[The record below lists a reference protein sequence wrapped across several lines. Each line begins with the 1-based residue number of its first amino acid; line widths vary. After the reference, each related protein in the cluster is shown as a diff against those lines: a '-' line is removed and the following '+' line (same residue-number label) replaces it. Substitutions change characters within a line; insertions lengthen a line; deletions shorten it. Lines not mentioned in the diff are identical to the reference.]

1 VNIVKMTQAMLCFF
15 YFPSIMH
22 NLRKSFF
29 ICVTFIFYVSSAF
42 PQNADSVFLNSLSL
56 DASIHYGF
64 YFPGNVKTDYVMD
77 SRPLLGEID
86 VSLQTNGRKIWQ
98 QLNGYPVIGLGILF
112 GKSGGDKYIGN
123 IGALLPFINFPFY
136 KSTRFEMNCKF
147 GLGAGWVQ
155 KPFNVE
161 TNYKDFVIGSHL
173 NACINLQVLTGL
185 QIEKHTLVHIG
196 FSFTHFSNG
205 SVKLPNLGLNTP
217 ALTAGLEYSF
227 NGPTKMMKRPIPL
240 LKKKWSYYLFT
251 LVALKQSTPL
261 ESPVRFVNLAS
272 FEMTKDF
279 SYTGRYGAGITL
291 TYDRALSSEVPNSP
305 TFAFDES
312 KLKLEASIYG
322 AYEYVIGNLSIPVQL
337 GFYLYN
343 NYRFSEIYENI
354 GIKYRLSSHWITTV
368 LLKAHL
374 GNGDFIQWGIGYKF

>member
-1 VNIVKMTQAMLCFF
+1 M
-15 YFPSIMH
+15 P

-29 ICVTFIFYVSSAF
+29 VYLCFIFYVSPASA
-42 PQNADSVFLNSLSL
+42 QNADKIFYKSLSV
-56 DASIHYGF
+56 DAAIHYGF

-77 SRPLLGEID
+77 SRPFLGEIGL
-86 VSLQTNGRKIWQ
+86 SWQTNGQKIWQ

-112 GKSGGDKYIGN
+112 GKSGADKYIGN
-123 IGALLPFINFPFY
+123 IGALLPFINFPLY
-136 KSTRFEMNCKF
+136 KRDHFGMSFKF
-147 GLGAGWVQ
+147 GLGPGWVQ
-155 KPFNVE
+155 KPFNPE

-173 NACINLQVLTGL
+173 NACINLQVLAGFK
-185 QIEKHTLVHIG
+185 IEKHTSAHVG

-205 SVKLPNLGLNTP
+205 SIKLPNLGLNTP
-217 ALTAGLEYSF
+217 ALAAGLEYNF
-227 NGPTKMMKRPIPL
+227 AQPEIIKRPIPL

-251 LVALKQSTPL
+251 SIAVKQSTPL
-261 ESPVRFVNLAS
+261 ESPVRLVNLAS
-272 FEMTKDF
+272 FEMMKDF
-279 SYTGRYGAGITL
+279 SHTGRYGAGINL
-291 TYDRALSSEVPNSP
+291 TYDRALSTEVPNSP

-312 KLKLEASIYG
+312 GLKLEASIYG

-354 GIKYRLSSHWITTV
+354 GVKYRLSSHWIATV

-374 GNGDFIQWGIGYKF
+374 GNGDFIQWGVGYKF